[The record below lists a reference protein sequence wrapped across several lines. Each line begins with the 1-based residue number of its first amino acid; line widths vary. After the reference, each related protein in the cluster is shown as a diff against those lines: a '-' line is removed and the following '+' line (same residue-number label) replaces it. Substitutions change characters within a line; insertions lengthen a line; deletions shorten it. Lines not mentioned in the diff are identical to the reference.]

1 MKIVYHKIKKN
12 NKEIILKLMTFDK
25 KDKKI
30 FKKTFKK
37 YQSINKILKNKLKA
51 TRIMNFPDALS
62 ESIFCLEMNCGKL
75 LGAEK
80 SSGYSTSFDAYDMQK
95 EKRIQIKCS
104 ASSGP
109 SSFGP
114 RSQYD
119 EIYFIDFANKGF
131 VDGNYKIYM
140 LKNEDIDNVKVNK
153 KQKLTDQQQQDRRPR
168 FEIRNAI
175 IIKKKLKPVCEGK
188 L

>member
-1 MKIVYHKIKKN
+1 
-12 NKEIILKLMTFDK
+12 MT
-25 KDKKI
+25 
-30 FKKTFKK
+30 
-37 YQSINKILKNKLKA
+37 
-51 TRIMNFPDALS
+51 
-62 ESIFCLEMNCGKL
+62 
-75 LGAEK
+75 
-80 SSGYSTSFDAYDMQK
+80 
-95 EKRIQIKCS
+95 
-104 ASSGP
+104 
-109 SSFGP
+109 
-114 RSQYD
+114 